1 VILFDVSD
9 NELGKQFSGIKLL
22 REFDLSENKYVSHV
36 DCLELINQCWL
47 TCGSQT
53 AQDISKAK

>member
-36 DCLELINQCWL
+36 DCLELINQC
-47 TCGSQT
+47 
-53 AQDISKAK
+53 